1 MEMEAAVQK
10 AGKVKEKNKAAKEK
24 KKSAREALCAEVAAI
39 RAEGLALPDLG
50 TKQLSA
56 MLRLKMPKGGAS
68 KFTSKAPVQAQYIKV
83 KDNES
88 EDEEDE
94 GDNIAVVAPD
104 VVPVPLPSPGDN
116 CKHVDVRQLSSVD
129 LDNHL
134 TMLLQEKHRQDLGV
148 A

>member
-1 MEMEAAVQK
+1 M
-10 AGKVKEKNKAAKEK
+10 
-24 KKSAREALCAEVAAI
+24 
-39 RAEGLALPDLG
+39 
-50 TKQLSA
+50 
-56 MLRLKMPKGGAS
+56 
-68 KFTSKAPVQAQYIKV
+68 QAQYIKF

-134 TMLLQEKHRQDLGV
+134 TMLLQEKNCRYLGV
-148 A
+148 AYKRRAFIYHYCCVDLPKISFSRNFFVATVCYRGR